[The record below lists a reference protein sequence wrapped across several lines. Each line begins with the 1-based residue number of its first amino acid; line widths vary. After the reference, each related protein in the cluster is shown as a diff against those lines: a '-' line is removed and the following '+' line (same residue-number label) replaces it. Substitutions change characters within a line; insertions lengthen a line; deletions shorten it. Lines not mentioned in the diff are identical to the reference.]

1 MAAELWEAL
10 RSRGLSEYAPA
21 FVRCHVFSVAEVP
34 LKADVLLG
42 AGVLQWAVELTA
54 KGIAIP
60 TEAVTEEEPRRGDF
74 PRPPRTDKASMQL
87 ALEAARPENLV
98 RTLAALDA
106 DVLASSTISSNTCR
120 VRLYET
126 VCRTAEIEAWPL
138 SQRSVRVFAGCLKQG
153 HYRSIKVY
161 FSAIVGHQ
169 MRALGA
175 GVAPD
180 IQRCISDSTRSALRG
195 AGPSR
200 LKEHYH
206 VPVLKRVIEREARP
220 EGFDPANPA
229 HMGDVLLLCAWWM
242 LREVESAAAQLG
254 HVSMNQGAMEVTLM
268 LPVQKNDTQGML
280 CSRTLKCACRA
291 ARQDL
296 CPYHAMKRHLLRL
309 AHSSSEAVA
318 SRAPLFPDAGGGVIS
333 KDSFIRHARATLAAC
348 DVPIVKEFEGQELQR
363 FTGHISRVSGAQW
376 LHNLGVPMQMLQIL
390 GRWSSLTILKYLQ
403 SAPLQVL
410 PEVAANAL
418 AAGHSGQQ
426 GPSPWLLIGG
436 QAEGPVL
443 LDDSDDPDATQTPG
457 PVRGRK
463 RKLAKAAAAP
473 SIPSAEDA
481 GHGIGA
487 MEIGPPCQAGLE
499 QTEVAALSLEV
510 ATMKAV
516 LEDLKGRETYIVQGR
531 SRKHHRI
538 GVPEASNNPARWATV
553 CGWRY
558 GLGHFFR
565 AAWMAESDLKC
576 RRCFPECFDRA
587 EGSESNSHASD
598 DSRSGSSSSSDSSS
612 DSS

>member
-1 MAAELWEAL
+1 MVAPLLDLLTSLKFKSREPIKTAVPLGGFSSFRHCLEERPHHVRTLQDRAVWLWALVPPLGAARFSVQFVLSSVDVPPQDFCLAGLCECLVGLSGLLVVCMLLLSLKLAVFGSMAAELGEAL

-34 LKADVLLG
+34 LRADVLLG
-42 AGVLQWAVELTA
+42 AGVPQWAVELTA
-54 KGIAIP
+54 RGIAIP
-60 TEAVTEEEPRRGDF
+60 TEAAPEEEPRRGDF
-74 PRPPRTDKASMQL
+74 PRPPKTDRASMQL

-169 MRALGA
+169 MRSLGA

-195 AGPSR
+195 AGPPR

-206 VPVLKRVIEREARP
+206 VPVLRKVIEREARP

-254 HVSMNQGAMEVTLM
+254 HVSMSQGAMEVTLM

-333 KDSFIRHARATLAAC
+333 KDSFIRHARATLQAC
-348 DVPIVKEFEGQELQR
+348 DVPIIKEFEGQELHR

-390 GRWSSLTILKYLQ
+390 GRWSSLTILKCLQ
-403 SAPLQVL
+403 NAPLQVL

-418 AAGHSGQQ
+418 AAGPSGHQ
-426 GPSPWLLIGG
+426 GPSAWLLVGE
-436 QAEGPVL
+436 QAEGPVV
-443 LDDSDDPDATQTPG
+443 LDDSD
-457 PVRGRK
+457 
-463 RKLAKAAAAP
+463 
-473 SIPSAEDA
+473 
-481 GHGIGA
+481 
-487 MEIGPPCQAGLE
+487 
-499 QTEVAALSLEV
+499 
-510 ATMKAV
+510 
-516 LEDLKGRETYIVQGR
+516 
-531 SRKHHRI
+531 
-538 GVPEASNNPARWATV
+538 
-553 CGWRY
+553 
-558 GLGHFFR
+558 
-565 AAWMAESDLKC
+565 
-576 RRCFPECFDRA
+576 
-587 EGSESNSHASD
+587 GS
-598 DSRSGSSSSSDSSS
+598 
-612 DSS
+612 